1 MASIKI
7 VRRRNKQRKDGSAPL
22 ALRISENY
30 KTNYK
35 FLGQYLLEKDW
46 DKVAGKAKR
55 SHPNHKKLNNFLMK
69 KLTEANDPNRYRVLK
84 EVVKAARG
92 NRKEMIQRI
101 HSEIESWQRFRRR
114 SERRIPS

>member
-7 VRRRNKQRKDGSAPL
+7 VRRRNKQRKDGTAPL

-69 KLTEANDPNRYRVLK
+69 KLTEANDLYFDSKDDSITPKQAKQKGANNLIV
-84 EVVKAARG
+84 
-92 NRKEMIQRI
+92 
-101 HSEIESWQRFRRR
+101 FR
-114 SERRIPS
+114 SNIG